1 MPKAVGNLWN
11 LTSCNRLVQ
20 ERLTGRQHERHCRAL
35 ESARGL
41 IDHKPP
47 DEQTHLKSKAKKQK
61 LQEDRAAEIQ
71 LENRIL
77 LQKMLNIDTKP
88 SQFSADAMSAS
99 RHAPRS
105 MHGPGQRKE
114 LDRITTDNQELLKRL
129 QNVRS
134 SVDPRIWD
142 EQEMDRQALKY
153 RMSQNS
159 CRGRPLKLP
168 MPQKTIGMSN
178 LPRITGQG
186 GRFRED
192 DWARLTNSELDDKLL
207 EFEHRQGSGSVPDL
221 H

>member
-1 MPKAVGNLWN
+1 MRKNHGNLWN
-11 LTSCNRLVQ
+11 QSSCNRLIA
-20 ERLTGRQHERHCRAL
+20 ERIESRRHSKHISAVSGTRAQTDH
-35 ESARGL
+35 SA
-41 IDHKPP
+41 PE
-47 DEQTHLKSKAKKQK
+47 EQIHLKNKVKTKK

-192 DWARLTNSELDDKLL
+192 DWARLTNSELDEKLL